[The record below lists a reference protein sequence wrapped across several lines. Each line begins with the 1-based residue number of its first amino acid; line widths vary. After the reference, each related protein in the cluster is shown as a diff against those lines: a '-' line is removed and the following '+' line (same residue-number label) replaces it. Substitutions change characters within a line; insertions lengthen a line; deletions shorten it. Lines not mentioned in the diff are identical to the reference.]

1 MSAVAGE
8 LAGRGTGVGEA
19 GHEGAGGT
27 ELEYVVG
34 DFGDHDVCG
43 CLALWWSVI
52 MCKVLRDWKGLDAMA
67 GSLVNA
73 LGCRD

>member
-34 DFGDHDVCG
+34 DFGDHDVVF
-43 CLALWWSVI
+43 LMWMWMYLIWFPW
-52 MCKVLRDWKGLDAMA
+52 
-67 GSLVNA
+67 
-73 LGCRD
+73 